1 MGSVYYNYIPAQIN
15 TPYLQPMSGLGSYAR
30 TGDAIILGG
39 PRAGAGSA
47 SRIYNYLAA
56 TNKLYPSIYYV
67 KEYIK
72 AKNYIAAG
80 TYRNRLLRLY
90 V

>member
-1 MGSVYYNYIPAQIN
+1 MGSVYYDYFPRRSN
-15 TPYLQPMSGLGSYAR
+15 TPYLQPMSGLGSYCR

-47 SRIYNYLAA
+47 SRIYDYLAA
-56 TNKLYPSIYYV
+56 TNKLYPTLYAI
-67 KEYIK
+67 KQIIK
-72 AKNYIAAG
+72 AKNYFAAG

-90 V
+90 I